1 MKKIILATALILTTG
16 VLSSQIKTNNMPF
29 TTTSMQKFNISSEL
43 KNLASAD

>member
-1 MKKIILATALILTTG
+1 MKKIILAATLILTTG

-29 TTTSMQKFNISSEL
+29 TNTSTQKFGISSEL